1 MGRDRLVSH
10 NATLA
15 LETPVRV
22 APPRRRTSPRPASL
36 LRGLRG
42 LARLTRLAGVDE
54 VHGREGAGGAAD
66 SEALLATAEH
76 LTHLAVG
83 K

>member
-1 MGRDRLVSH
+1 M
-10 NATLA
+10 
-15 LETPVRV
+15 RV

-76 LTHLAVG
+76 LAHLAVG